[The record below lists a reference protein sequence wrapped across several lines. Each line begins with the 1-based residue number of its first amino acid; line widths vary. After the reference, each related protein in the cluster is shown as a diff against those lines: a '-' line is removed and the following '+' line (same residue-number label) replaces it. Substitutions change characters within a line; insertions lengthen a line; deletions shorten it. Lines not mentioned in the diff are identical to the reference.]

1 MTYPSSARCC
11 AAGPSLSHKGRGIS
25 NRLGPPP
32 LPLWER
38 AGARGMRRAFA
49 SPGSDV
55 ERREYERLAAVE
67 ERMWWFRALHDNLAA
82 ALAGAAAAP
91 LRTVLDAGCGTGG
104 LLLRLARAL
113 PDATLVGLDIDV
125 GAAAVAGGKSG
136 RAICVGSVSALPF
149 ADASFDAILSA
160 DVLCHRDVDERATLA
175 AFRRCLKPGGAIVLN
190 LPAYRW
196 LYSAHDAAV
205 DNARRYDRIELH
217 DMLAAAGFAGI
228 RSAYWN
234 SFLFPLMVLRRKL
247 WRQGGTVPRS
257 DVALLPAAVERLFR
271 AVTALEGRLLRAGHA
286 LPFGGSILAIAV
298 RP

>member
-1 MTYPSSARCC
+1 M
-11 AAGPSLSHKGRGIS
+11 
-25 NRLGPPP
+25 
-32 LPLWER
+32 ER
-38 AGARGMRRAFA
+38 
-49 SPGSDV
+49 S
-55 ERREYERLAAVE
+55 EYDRLAAVE
-67 ERMWWFRALHDNLAA
+67 ERMWWFRALHDNLIA
-82 ALAGAAAAP
+82 ALAGAVTAP
-91 LRTVLDAGCGTGG
+91 SRILDAGCGTGG

-113 PDATLVGLDIDV
+113 PDAALVGLDIDL
-125 GAAAVAGGKSG
+125 GAAAVARGKSG

-160 DVLCHRDVDERATLA
+160 DVLCHSGVDERATLG

-205 DNARRYDRIELH
+205 DNARRYDRVALH
-217 DMLAAAGFAGI
+217 DMLAHAGFARI
-228 RSAYWN
+228 RSVYWN

-247 WRQGGTVPRS
+247 RRRGGAVPRS
-257 DVALLPAAVERLFR
+257 DVALLPAAVERLFG
-271 AVTALEGRLLRAGHA
+271 AVAAFESRLLRAGHA

>member
-1 MTYPSSARCC
+1 MPLDRPS
-11 AAGPSLSHKGRGIS
+11 
-25 NRLGPPP
+25 

-38 AGARGMRRAFA
+38 VGVRGLRRAFA
-49 SPGSDV
+49 IPGTDV

-67 ERMWWFRALHDNLAA
+67 ERMWWFRALHDNLVA
-82 ALAGAAAAP
+82 ALAGAAGAP
-91 LRTVLDAGCGTGG
+91 RRVLDAGCGTGG

-113 PDATLVGLDIDV
+113 PDATLVGLDIDT
-125 GAAAVAGGKSG
+125 GATAVARGKSG
-136 RAICVGSVSALPF
+136 RAICAGSVAALPF
-149 ADASFDAILSA
+149 ADGSFDAILSA
-160 DVLCHRDVDERATLA
+160 DVLCHSGVDERAALA
-175 AFRRCLKPGGAIVLN
+175 GFRRCLKPGGALILN

-205 DNARRYDRIELH
+205 DNARRYGRVELH

-228 RSAYWN
+228 RSIYWN

-247 WRQGGTVPRS
+247 WRRGATDPRS
-257 DVALLPAAVERLFR
+257 DVALLPAILERLFH
-271 AVTALEGRLLRAGHA
+271 AVTQFEGRLLRAGGG